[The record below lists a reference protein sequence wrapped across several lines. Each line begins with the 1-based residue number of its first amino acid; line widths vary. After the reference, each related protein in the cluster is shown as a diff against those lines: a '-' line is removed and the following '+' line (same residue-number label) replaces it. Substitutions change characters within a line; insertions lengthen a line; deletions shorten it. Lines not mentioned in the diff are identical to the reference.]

1 LFEPNGAWGGEDA
14 GASGSYDG
22 RRIEVELMRA
32 FDLKAVAAR
41 RARGDNTV
49 LPIVDRLRV
58 DFIRH
63 GTDTRLVPFVIENV
77 PLP

>member
-1 LFEPNGAWGGEDA
+1 
-14 GASGSYDG
+14 
-22 RRIEVELMRA
+22 MRA